1 MTFSS
6 QDLKFIQD
14 SGRSAEEIL
23 KQFHYFETGFPFV
36 QLVRPATLGDGIH
49 KIEDQEMLALLE
61 QFSLM
66 TEYYRIAKF
75 VPASGAASRMFKDL
89 YPYLDTTT
97 APLKSKIAHFMNSL
111 SECAFFHDLEQVMMR
126 DGYQLKEMVIREDY
140 ALILEYLLTEKGLN
154 YGNLPKALLKFHT
167 YGDETRTALEEHL
180 VEAARY
186 AQNNDHSCFLHFTV
200 SPAHQQEFEKR
211 VSEVLPA
218 FEQKFSVKYHIS
230 FSVQHPS
237 TDTLA
242 AEMDNRPFYD
252 DKGSLLFRP
261 GGHGALIYN
270 LNQLKFDVIFIKNID
285 NVKPEDKLEETIIY
299 KKILA
304 AYLMQVQTQ
313 IHHFLKKNEQGVVTS
328 AEKEE
333 MIQFVEKTLQLKEI
347 TSQNLVSVLNRPI
360 RVCGMV
366 KNQGEPGGG
375 PFWVKNSRGEESLQ
389 IVESAQI
396 DMENSK
402 QKVVF
407 EKSTHFNPVDLV
419 CSFKDF
425 RGNYFNLHDYV
436 DPDAGFISYKSY
448 GNRKLKAM
456 ELPGLW
462 NGAMSNWIT
471 LFIEVPLIT
480 FNPVKTVF
488 DLLDR

>member
-1 MTFSS
+1 MIFSS

-23 KQFHYFETGFPFV
+23 KQFHYFETGFPFL
-36 QLVRPATLGDGIH
+36 QLVRPAIIGDGIH
-49 KIEDQEMLALLE
+49 KIKDEEMVGLLE
-61 QFSLM
+61 QFPLM
-66 TEYYRIAKF
+66 MEHYRIAKF

-89 YPYLDTTT
+89 YPYLDAAT
-97 APLKSKIAHFMNSL
+97 APPKSKIAHFMNSL
-111 SECAFFHDLEQVMMR
+111 SECAFFPDLEQVMMR
-126 DGYQLKEMVIREDY
+126 DGYHLKEMIIREDY
-140 ALILEYLLTEKGLN
+140 QLILEYLLTEKGLN
-154 YGNLPKALLKFHT
+154 YGNLPKALLKFHA

-180 VEAARY
+180 IEAARY
-186 AQNNDHSCFLHFTV
+186 AQNADHSCFLHFTV

-211 VSEVLPA
+211 VTEVLPA
-218 FEQKFSVKYHIS
+218 FEQRFAVKYHIS
-230 FSVQHPS
+230 FSVQQPS

-252 DKGSLLFRP
+252 DTGKLLFRP

-270 LNQLKFDVIFIKNID
+270 LNQLQFELIFIKNID
-285 NVKPEDKLEETIIY
+285 NVQPEDKLEETIIF

-304 AYLMQVQTQ
+304 SYLMQVQTQ
-313 IHHFLKKNEQGVVTS
+313 IHYFLKKNEQGTVTS
-328 AEKEE
+328 TEKEE
-333 MIQFVEKTLQLKEI
+333 MIQFVKKILQLKKV
-347 TSQNLVSVLNRPI
+347 TSQNLIHVLNRPI

-375 PFWVKNSRGEESLQ
+375 PFWVRNNRGEESLQ

-396 DMENSK
+396 DMKNSK

-407 EKSTHFNPVDLV
+407 EQSTHFNPVDLV

-436 DPDAGFISYKSY
+436 DSNAGFISSKSY

-471 LFIEVPLIT
+471 LFVEVPLIT

-488 DLLDR
+488 DIIDR